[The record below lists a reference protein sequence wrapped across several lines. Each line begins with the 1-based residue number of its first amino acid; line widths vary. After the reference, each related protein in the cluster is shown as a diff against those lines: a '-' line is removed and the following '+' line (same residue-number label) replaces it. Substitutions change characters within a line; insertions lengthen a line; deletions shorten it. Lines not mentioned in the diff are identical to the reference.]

1 MNARLTILPAAAVL
15 AMLASTHGPAC
26 AVTPAAPSGTPI
38 PAPGRSIRLGGDTE
52 VVARRSGDDW
62 VSGTAA
68 ITTPLPVGYPAP
80 TPPGAIELKTYPS
93 LRRAEVTTQG
103 RNAGVGMNRAF
114 FPLFNHIQRREIAMT
129 SPVEMDYQGLSV
141 DGEPLPA
148 AAGPAPLEAMT
159 MSFLYRSPDLGPVGA
174 DAEDAKV
181 MVVDTE
187 PATYLSLGM
196 QGGYSLER
204 VREGMAQLHAWL
216 AANPGLVSVG
226 DIRALHYNGPERRD
240 RDKWLE
246 VQVPVEPRALEPAD
260 PANLPRR

>member
-1 MNARLTILPAAAVL
+1 MNARLKFLPAASL
-15 AMLASTHGPAC
+15 AWLFSAEAPALAG
-26 AVTPAAPSGTPI
+26 TPAAASAMAVPP
-38 PAPGRSIRLGGDTE
+38 PGQSLRLGGDTE

-93 LRRAEVTTQG
+93 LRRAEVTTQV
-103 RNAGVGMNRAF
+103 RNAGVGMNMAF

-129 SPVEMDYQGLSV
+129 SPVEMDYQGLTV
-141 DGEPLPA
+141 GNEPPT
-148 AAGPAPLEAMT
+148 AMT
-159 MSFLYRSPDLGPVGA
+159 MSFLYRSPELGPVGA

-204 VREGMAQLHAWL
+204 VREGMAHLHAWL
-216 AANPGLVSVG
+216 AANPGLESVG

-246 VQVPVEPRALEPAD
+246 VQVPVAARAPEQAGQTGV
-260 PANLPRR
+260 PRR

>member
-1 MNARLTILPAAAVL
+1 MNERLKFLPAAALAVL
-15 AMLASTHGPAC
+15 VS
-26 AVTPAAPSGTPI
+26 TPAPARSATAV
-38 PAPGRSIRLGGDTE
+38 PAPGQTIRLGGDTE
-52 VVARRSGDDW
+52 VVSRRIGDDW
-62 VSGTAA
+62 VSGSAA

-93 LRRAEVTTQG
+93 LRRAEVTSKVS
-103 RNAGVGMNRAF
+103 NAGLGMNMAF

-141 DGEPLPA
+141 GGEPLPVTA
-148 AAGPAPLEAMT
+148 EPAPLEAMT
-159 MSFLYRSPDLGPVGA
+159 MSFLYRSPELGPVGA

-181 MVVDTE
+181 VVVDTE
-187 PATYLSLGM
+187 QATYLSLGM

-204 VREGMAQLHAWL
+204 VREGMAQLHDWL
-216 AANPGLVSVG
+216 AANPGWESVG

-246 VQVPVEPRALEPAD
+246 VQVQVQVQVQAAPPAAEQAD
-260 PANLPRR
+260 QASAPRR

>member
-1 MNARLTILPAAAVL
+1 MNARLKFLPAAASL
-15 AMLASTHGPAC
+15 ALLVSADAPALAA
-26 AVTPAAPSGTPI
+26 TPAAASAVAV
-38 PAPGRSIRLGGDTE
+38 PAPGQSLRLGGDTE

-93 LRRAEVTTQG
+93 LRRAEVTTQV
-103 RNAGVGMNRAF
+103 RNAGVGMNMAF

-141 DGEPLPA
+141 GGEPLT
-148 AAGPAPLEAMT
+148 AMT
-159 MSFLYRSPDLGPVGA
+159 MSFLYRSPELGPVGA

-216 AANPGLVSVG
+216 AANPGLEGVG

-246 VQVPVEPRALEPAD
+246 VQVPVAPRAPQQAGQ
-260 PANLPRR
+260 ASVPRR

>member
-1 MNARLTILPAAAVL
+1 MHARLKFPPAAALL
-15 AMLASTHGPAC
+15 AIMVSADATDLAA
-26 AVTPAAPSGTPI
+26 TPAAASAVAV
-38 PAPGRSIRLGGDTE
+38 PAPGQSLRLGGDTE

-93 LRRAEVTTQG
+93 LRRAEVTTPV
-103 RNAGVGMNRAF
+103 RNAGVGMNMAF

-141 DGEPLPA
+141 GDEPLT
-148 AAGPAPLEAMT
+148 AMT
-159 MSFLYRSPDLGPVGA
+159 MSFLYRSPELGPVGA

-216 AANPGLVSVG
+216 AANPGLESVG

-246 VQVPVEPRALEPAD
+246 VQVPVAPRAPEQAGQ
-260 PANLPRR
+260 ASVPRR